1 MKRNR
6 LPLRRRSLT
15 RHRRPCNRSRREV
28 DRLGAS
34 VVEFAVVANILIIM
48 ILTCMEF
55 ARMNMVRNLAQDAA
69 YFAARHAIVPGA
81 TEQEAVDEAER
92 IMSSMVT
99 NGFTVDVTPLNSE
112 ATDIRVTVDVDLTQV
127 ALFAPYFLPNTN
139 ISTVAHMRTERYDGF
154 YEQ

>member
-1 MKRNR
+1 MQPNR
-6 LPLRRRSLT
+6 RPLRRHAAKRHHWLAR
-15 RHRRPCNRSRREV
+15 RHRGQ
-28 DRLGAS
+28 DRAGAS
-34 VVEFAVVANILIIM
+34 VVEFAIVANILLLM
-48 ILTCMEF
+48 VLTCMEF

-81 TEQEAVDEAER
+81 TEQEAIDEAER

-99 NGFTVDVTPLNSE
+99 NGYSVNVTPLNSDE
-112 ATDIRVTVDVDLTQV
+112 TDIRVTVDVDLSQV